1 MTDAAIVTLTT
12 KDNPRVFTL
21 AEAEELFPIVWRIT
35 RATYEELEPHRRA
48 LQTTMPHGTHLKQI
62 EKRYENIVRRWV
74 QKMERLGLV
83 VKGLWL
89 VDFDTGD
96 GYLCWKFPELRIG
109 HYHSYDTGFGGRR
122 RLSDVVEEFDPDWA
136 NG

>member
-1 MTDAAIVTLTT
+1 
-12 KDNPRVFTL
+12 L

-35 RATYEELEPHRRA
+35 RATYEELEPHRQALRA
-48 LQTTMPHGTHLKQI
+48 TAPLGSQLKPI
-62 EKRYENIVRRWV
+62 EKRYEIIVRRWV

-96 GYLCWKFPELRIG
+96 GYLCWKFPELKIG
-109 HYHSYDTGFGGRR
+109 HYHGYDTGFGGRR
-122 RLSDVVEEFDPDWA
+122 RLSEVVEEFDPDWA
-136 NG
+136 SG

>member
-1 MTDAAIVTLTT
+1 MNSAAIVQLTT
-12 KDNPRVFTL
+12 RENPRVFTL

-35 RATYEELEPHRRA
+35 RTAYEELEPYRRA
-48 LQTTMPHGTHLKQI
+48 LHNSPPLSAQLKQV
-62 EKRYENIVRRWV
+62 EKRYEAIVRRWV
-74 QKMERLGLV
+74 CKMERLGLV

-109 HYHSYDTGFGGRR
+109 HYHGYDEGFGGRR
-122 RLSDVVEEFDPDWA
+122 RLRDVVEELDPDWA